1 MINIA
6 VEITHI
12 ILHFPLFIMQTII
25 LGSQSPRRQA
35 LIHELGLPFE
45 VMVRPTA
52 ENIPPNL
59 PPIEVVEAIAREKAE
74 AFSDLANDYLIIT
87 ADTIVVCE
95 GQILGK
101 PQDDKEAFE
110 MLSLLSDKAHE
121 VMTGVCIYK
130 EGKIHAFVETTK
142 VYFRAL
148 TEQEIW
154 HYIHTHK
161 PFDKAGAYG
170 VQEGIGVI
178 GITKIEG
185 DFYNVMGLPVCRLH
199 YELNKLAAI

>member
-1 MINIA
+1 
-6 VEITHI
+6 
-12 ILHFPLFIMQTII
+12 MQSLI

-35 LIHELGLPFE
+35 LIGELGIPFQ

-52 ENIPPNL
+52 EAIPPNL
-59 PPIEVVEAIAREKAE
+59 LPIQVVEAIAREKAE
-74 AFSDLANDYLIIT
+74 AFADLANEYIIIT

-95 GQILGK
+95 GKILGK
-101 PQDDKEAFE
+101 PQDETEAFE
-110 MLSLLSDKAHE
+110 MLSLLSGNIHE

-130 EGKIHAFVETTK
+130 EGKIHSFVETTK
-142 VYFRAL
+142 VHFREL
-148 TEQEIW
+148 SDSEIW
-154 HYIHTHK
+154 NYIRTHK

-178 GITKIEG
+178 GITQIEG

-199 YELNKLAAI
+199 LELHNLIQPK